1 MLLPLEQKIFMA
13 RLVAFNK
20 PYGVICQFSG
30 EVNTL
35 ANYIKIS
42 GIYPIGRL
50 DKDSEGLVILT
61 DDGKLQNKISHPKY
75 KKSKTYIVQ
84 VEGLIDNNALT
95 ALNNG
100 VQLKD
105 GITKPANAKLIEKPS
120 WLWSRSP
127 PIRSR
132 KNIPTSWIKISIT
145 EGKNRQVRRM
155 TAVVGFPTL
164 RLIRTSIDKWNLND
178 LPSGSYMTI

>member
-1 MLLPLEQKIFMA
+1 MA

-30 EVNTL
+30 EENTL
-35 ANYIKIS
+35 AKYIKIS

-84 VEGLIDNNALT
+84 VEGLIDNNALI

-127 PIRSR
+127 AIRTR

-164 RLIRTSIDKWNLND
+164 RLIRTRIDKWNLND
-178 LPSGSYMTI
+178 LPSGSYMTL

>member
-1 MLLPLEQKIFMA
+1 MA

-35 ANYIKIS
+35 AKYIKIS

-84 VEGLIDNNALT
+84 VEGLIDNNALI

-105 GITKPANAKLIEKPS
+105 GITKPANAKLIEEPS

-132 KNIPTSWIKISIT
+132 KNIPTSWIEISIT

-164 RLIRTSIDKWNLND
+164 RLIRTSIGKWNLND
-178 LPSGSYMTI
+178 LPSGSYMTL

>member
-1 MLLPLEQKIFMA
+1 MLLLLEQKIFMA

-35 ANYIKIS
+35 AKYVKIS

-84 VEGLIDNNALT
+84 VEGLIDNNALI

-105 GITKPANAKLIEKPS
+105 GITKPANAELIEEPS

-132 KNIPTSWIKISIT
+132 KNIPTSWIEISIT

-178 LPSGSYMTI
+178 LPSGSYVTL